1 MAYTTPQ
8 TGTASIEDGKS
19 IILFLEAQRPNGR
32 GYIKKQSV
40 IDESKIVSKACT
52 YACCLKV
59 NEFKNIF
66 KVNSYMPIS
75 CHLFD
80 LSSNEP
86 HDAYTMHYR

>member
-40 IDESKIVSKACT
+40 IDESKIVILLNT
-52 YACCLKV
+52 LYLK
-59 NEFKNIF
+59 
-66 KVNSYMPIS
+66 
-75 CHLFD
+75 HT
-80 LSSNEP
+80 
-86 HDAYTMHYR
+86 HMHAV